1 MNKTDVL
8 VIGAGVVG
16 LAIAR
21 ELAMSG
27 RDVVVV
33 ESLEHY
39 GSGTSA
45 RNSGVIHAGIY
56 YPQGSKKAMW
66 CVRGRHLLY
75 EFMQTH
81 HVTHRRLG
89 KLIVARQSEADLVH
103 KLYETGRSNGV
114 DDLALLTRQEVRAL
128 EPEIDCDL
136 AIHSPSTGIVDAH
149 ELMQA
154 LLADAESHG
163 ALLAV
168 QSRFNSAEYIG
179 GVWVSQVLH
188 ENIGSNV
195 LINAAGLDAIP
206 VARAIA
212 GLSPQTIPPMHF
224 AKGNYARL
232 NVRNPFSRLVYPVPV
247 PGGLGTHLTID
258 LGGQAQF
265 GPDVQWLDAPGEA
278 SIRAGLI
285 STLNYRVDESRLSRF
300 EADIRNWWP
309 GLPSG
314 ALSPAYAGIRPK
326 IVGPNAPAADFM
338 VHGPAQHG
346 VPGLVNLFGIESPGL
361 TSCLAI
367 AQEVKTM
374 V

>member
-27 RDVVVV
+27 RDVVIV
-33 ESLEHY
+33 EGQEHY

-56 YPQGSKKAMW
+56 YPNDSRKAAW

-89 KLIVARQSEADLVH
+89 KLIVARQSEADLLH
-103 KLYETGRSNGV
+103 KLYDTGRSNGV

-136 AIHSPSTGIVDAH
+136 AMHSPSTGIVDAH
-149 ELMQA
+149 ELMRA
-154 LLADAESHG
+154 LLADAESYG

-168 QSRFNSAEYIG
+168 QSRFNSAEHIG
-179 GVWVSQVLH
+179 GIWVSQVLH
-188 ENIGSNV
+188 ESIGSDV

-206 VARAIA
+206 VAKTIA
-212 GLSPQTIPPMHF
+212 GLSPQTIPPMYF

-232 NVRNPFSRLVYPVPV
+232 NGHNPFSRLIYPVPV

-258 LGGQAQF
+258 LGGHDLKPQ
-265 GPDVQWLDAPGEA
+265 
-278 SIRAGLI
+278 I
-285 STLNYRVDESRLSRF
+285 STTR
-300 EADIRNWWP
+300 
-309 GLPSG
+309 
-314 ALSPAYAGIRPK
+314 
-326 IVGPNAPAADFM
+326 M
-338 VHGPAQHG
+338 
-346 VPGLVNLFGIESPGL
+346 
-361 TSCLAI
+361 
-367 AQEVKTM
+367 
-374 V
+374 